1 MWLASFFRSIEAT
14 GIATAIR
21 ENDLLFPLIES
32 IHVLATTLVFGIIAV
47 VDLRLLGLASLG
59 RRTTKLMAELLPSTW
74 VAFAISAITGT
85 LLFASNAK
93 EYAGNFYFD
102 SKLLLMVLAGM
113 NVFVFHVFTMRG
125 ISVWDAA
132 SRTPWRAKIAG
143 GISLLLWVGVVFCG
157 RWIGFTMINA

>member
-1 MWLASFFRSIEAT
+1 MWLASLFRSIEAT

-93 EYAGNFYFD
+93 EYAGNFYF
-102 SKLLLMVLAGM
+102 
-113 NVFVFHVFTMRG
+113 
-125 ISVWDAA
+125 
-132 SRTPWRAKIAG
+132 
-143 GISLLLWVGVVFCG
+143 
-157 RWIGFTMINA
+157 